1 MARRSRKRRM
11 RCPKCR
17 SLSTVRNGSRSLRT
31 VNMDRHVQ
39 RSVQCYRCREC
50 GEYFSCRKEK
60 HKKYSFGF
68 KTELARMHVEERMS
82 YRVMSKRIREK
93 TGKQIG
99 ASVLCGMVNEV
110 ARQSKSSWH
119 IQHEYRPEW
128 TGYLVVDDK
137 YLNKRRKA
145 LMSLVAIDSTGDAIH
160 SEVLEEPTQESVEN
174 FFLYIRDRL
183 EYPIKGITT
192 DMDDRLRRAIERVFA
207 GQIPHQVCIWHALE
221 SIRGM
226 LGYGQLARQKAV
238 LERQE
243 ERLTE
248 KVLEWMV
255 VERRQQLHQELER
268 VRSRYDQQRGLLM
281 IIRQMLYSKKRSE
294 SFALLKRLESDEG
307 KVYPQVIAFLKAHLD
322 ELTMHQQD
330 HHLEKTSNRAENFN
344 KQLQRR
350 FKTIESFQTPETA
363 FNYLNLLRNYLRFKP
378 FTDCRVHARER
389 NGRAP
394 IELCN
399 VKLAH
404 HNWLRHAVRWV

>member
-1 MARRSRKRRM
+1 VMA
-11 RCPKCR
+11 
-17 SLSTVRNGSRSLRT
+17 
-31 VNMDRHVQ
+31 
-39 RSVQCYRCREC
+39 
-50 GEYFSCRKEK
+50 
-60 HKKYSFGF
+60 
-68 KTELARMHVEERMS
+68 
-82 YRVMSKRIREK
+82 KRIREK

-99 ASVLCGMVNEV
+99 PSVLCGMVNEV

-160 SEVLEEPTQESVEN
+160 SEVLEEPTQENVEN

-192 DMDDRLRRAIERVFA
+192 DMDDRLGRAIERVFA
-207 GQIPHQVCIWHALE
+207 RQIPHQVCLWHALE

-226 LGYGQLARQKAV
+226 LGYGQLARQKAI

-243 ERLTE
+243 ERLTG

-255 VERRQQLHQELER
+255 VERRQKLRQELQQ

-294 SFALLKRLESDEG
+294 SLALLKRLESYEG

-322 ELTMHQQD
+322 GLTMHQRD
-330 HHLEKTSNRAENFN
+330 HRLEKTSNRAENFN

-404 HNWLRHAVRWV
+404 HNWLRHAVVWV

>member
-1 MARRSRKRRM
+1 MLRRSRKRRV
-11 RCPKCR
+11 RCPKCK
-17 SLSTVRNGSRSLRT
+17 SLWTVRNGSRCLTPVSI
-31 VNMDRHVQ
+31 DRHVK

-68 KTELARMHVEERMS
+68 KAELARMHVEGRMS
-82 YRVMSKRIREK
+82 DRVMSKRIQEK

-99 ASVLCGMVNEV
+99 PSVLCGMVNEV

-119 IQHEYRPEW
+119 IQREYQPQW

-145 LMSLVAIDSTGDAIH
+145 LMSLVALDSTGDAIH
-160 SEVLEEPTQESVEN
+160 SEVLEEPTQEHIEN

-192 DMDDRLRRAIERVFA
+192 DMDERLRRAIERVFT
-207 GQIPHQVCIWHALE
+207 GQLPHQMCLWHALE
-221 SIRGM
+221 SVRGM
-226 LGYGQLARQKAV
+226 LGYGQLARQKGI
-238 LERQE
+238 LERQDVRLAEKVVEWKVIE
-243 ERLTE
+243 ERKRL
-248 KVLEWMV
+248 
-255 VERRQQLHQELER
+255 RQELER
-268 VRSRYDQQRGLLM
+268 VQSRYDEQRGLLM
-281 IIRQMLYSKKRSE
+281 IIRQMLYAKKHTASL
-294 SFALLKRLESDEG
+294 ALLRRLQSREG
-307 KVYPQVIAFLKAHLD
+307 KRYPQVIAFLKAHLD
-322 ELTMHQQD
+322 GLTMHQQD

-350 FKTIESFQTPETA
+350 FKTIESFQTSETA

-378 FTDCRVHARER
+378 FTDCRFNAAQR
-389 NGRAP
+389 NGKSP

-399 VKLAH
+399 VKLTH
-404 HNWLRHAVRWV
+404 HNWLKHAVVWV

>member
-11 RCPKCR
+11 RCPQCK
-17 SLSTVRNGSRSLRT
+17 SLSTVRNGNRSLTT
-31 VNMDRHVQ
+31 VSVDRHVG

-68 KTELARMHVEERMS
+68 KAELARMHVEERMS
-82 YRVMSKRIREK
+82 YRVMAKRIREK

-99 ASVLCGMVNEV
+99 PSVLCGMVNEV

-160 SEVLEEPTQESVEN
+160 SEVLEEPTQENVEN

-192 DMDDRLRRAIERVFA
+192 DMDDRLGRAIERVFA
-207 GQIPHQVCIWHALE
+207 RQIPHQVCLWHALE

-226 LGYGQLARQKAV
+226 LGYGQLARQKAI

-243 ERLTE
+243 ERLTG

-255 VERRQQLHQELER
+255 VERRQKLRQELQQ

-294 SFALLKRLESDEG
+294 SLALLKRLESYEG

-322 ELTMHQQD
+322 GLTMHQRD
-330 HHLEKTSNRAENFN
+330 HRLEKTSNRAENFN

-404 HNWLRHAVRWV
+404 HNWLRHAVVWV